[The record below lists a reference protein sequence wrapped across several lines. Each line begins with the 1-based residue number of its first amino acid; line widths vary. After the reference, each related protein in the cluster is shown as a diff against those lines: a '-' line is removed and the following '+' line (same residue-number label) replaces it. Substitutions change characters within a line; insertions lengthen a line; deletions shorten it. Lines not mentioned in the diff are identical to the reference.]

1 MTAQGTE
8 LPSSFNLLLSRC
20 PENVA
25 PENYLLCLQVW
36 MELGLLIPGPDGS
49 ILGAKVDPEQR
60 KINLQDSKI
69 LQAIQ

>member
-1 MTAQGTE
+1 
-8 LPSSFNLLLSRC
+8 
-20 PENVA
+20 
-25 PENYLLCLQVW
+25 